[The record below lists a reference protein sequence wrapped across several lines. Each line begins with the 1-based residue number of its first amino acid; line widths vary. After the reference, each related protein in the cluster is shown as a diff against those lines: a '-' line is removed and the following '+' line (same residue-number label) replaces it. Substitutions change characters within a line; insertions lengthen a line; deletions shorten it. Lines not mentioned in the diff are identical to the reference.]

1 MFDRILL
8 AIDDSSSG
16 PAAVSFSIA
25 MASSSCATVRVVHM
39 NELVVGGRGQTVETR
54 GEADQVVSQ
63 AVAELKEAGVEA
75 TGVVS
80 LANCLTVA
88 HHIVERA
95 DEFSADVIVVGSRRR
110 RRWGSLR
117 GTGVREQITE
127 LTALPVMTAPRPL
140 QLERE
145 RRGPWGHRVSVR
157 STEGDAMTSSPLHQ
171 RGRRRFR
178 ALTSINGG
186 ADSTSNRRSA

>member
-16 PAAVSFSIA
+16 PAAVSFTIA
-25 MASSSCATVRVVHM
+25 MARSSCATVRVVHM

-63 AVAELKEAGVEA
+63 AVAELNEAGVEA

-110 RRWGSLR
+110 RRWASLR
-117 GTGVREQITE
+117 SMGVGELITK
-127 LTALPVMTAPRPL
+127 LTPLPVMTAPRPL

-145 RRGPWGHRVSVR
+145 RRVPWGHRVSVR
-157 STEGDAMTSSPLHQ
+157 STEGDAMSSS
-171 RGRRRFR
+171 
-178 ALTSINGG
+178 LTSINGG
-186 ADSTSNRRSA
+186 ERSTSDRRSA